1 MHALNNALGRPAI
14 DVNRFN
20 AACDAFDARYGLQ
33 GSRHYFLLADA
44 RSPPQPPSD
53 GATTTTSASVLSR
66 PPKNESDAETTDERC
81 AADGDDQPHV
91 TKEGEEEDEEEE
103 EEGDDEEEEEGV
115 IDVLSYILRE
125 QFRYRTRYIPMGGTV
140 RRGREELEQCEAF
153 LSFSEG
159 HVWANRRVGN
169 TW

>member
-53 GATTTTSASVLSR
+53 GTTTSASVLSR

-91 TKEGEEEDEEEE
+91 TAEGGEEEEEE

-140 RRGREELEQCEAF
+140 RRGREELGQCEAF